1 MLFWEWNR
9 ENEYG
14 LLDYGYGKIKKN
26 RRFTDYG
33 LFERYMIVWSKG
45 TKKRLFKVF

>member
-14 LLDYGYGKIKKN
+14 LLDYGYGKIRQERKK
-26 RRFTDYG
+26 
-33 LFERYMIVWSKG
+33 
-45 TKKRLFKVF
+45 KVVRK